1 MKLTPFSDENVLGI
15 DIGTH
20 SIKIVETR
28 FSGGKQEPLRA
39 VSGEIDLSR
48 AGGTKDKSEACVAA
62 LKKVL
67 ATHKIRTKTA
77 VIGIPAA
84 AAVVDIARSPQS
96 TAAGEMRLETTEEE
110 TYIQPLAAGGAGAAS
125 EKKTLTVTAGRGGVE
140 ARAEIVRNAGLVPVI
155 ADVNIF
161 AALNAYLPSFTP
173 AEKGL
178 VLVINIGANAT
189 ELAVI
194 SGGLVLAV
202 RTVLLAGNDL
212 SATLRRELAITPAAA
227 EALKRTHGLLTRF
240 NAGPASASD
249 TLKSD
254 EQLAIKASGLL
265 SGRVNQLI
273 AEIKR
278 TIAYCA
284 EKTPGPGMRA
294 ARLVLT
300 GGSAELPGLDKYLAA
315 AFGVPV
321 EIFLP
326 RFSVAAGLSIR
337 RFPRERAELFTH
349 INLLPKAL
357 LRRPNYAG
365 RTAGYFLLLSGLAA
379 AYYGYNLLNGRISA
393 EMLKRRAEL
402 SVLRADL
409 DKAREAAEEQYA
421 EKQRTAA
428 PAAPPKAAPAK
439 DSFAYLKELKVSGV
453 FADPSGSSAILVGP
467 GESYIVKS
475 GKMFYESGR
484 SVKGVFT
491 SITKQN
497 VIVSAGGNRFE
508 LQIPK

>member
-15 DIGTH
+15 DLGTH

-28 FSGGKQEPLRA
+28 FSGGRQEPLRA
-39 VSGEIDLSR
+39 VSGEIDLST
-48 AGGTKDKSEACVAA
+48 AGGPKGKSEAYVAA

-67 ATHKIRTKTA
+67 AAHKIRTKTA
-77 VIGIPAA
+77 VIGIPTTA
-84 AAVVDIARSPQS
+84 AAVDITRSPQN

-110 TYIQPLAAGGAGAAS
+110 TYIQPLAAGSAGAAS
-125 EKKTLTVTAGRGGVE
+125 GKKTLTVTADRGEVE
-140 ARAEIVRNAGLVPVI
+140 DRAEIVRNAGLVPVI

-161 AALNAYLPSFTP
+161 AVLNAYLSSLAPD
-173 AEKGL
+173 EKGL
-178 VLVINIGANAT
+178 VFVINIGANAT
-189 ELAVI
+189 ELAVM

-202 RTVLLAGNDL
+202 RTVFLAGNNL
-212 SATLRRELAITPAAA
+212 SVTLQRELAITPAAA
-227 EALKRTHGLLTRF
+227 EAFKKTHGLLARF
-240 NAGPASASD
+240 KARPASASD
-249 TLKSD
+249 TLKQD

-265 SGRVNQLI
+265 SGRVDQII

-278 TIAYCA
+278 TIAYYA

-300 GGSAELPGLDKYLAA
+300 GGSAELPGLDKYLTA

-357 LRRPNYAG
+357 LRRPSYAG
-365 RTAGYFLLLSGLAA
+365 RIAVYFLLLSALAA

-393 EMLKRRAEL
+393 ETLKRRAEL

-409 DKAREAAEEQYA
+409 DKTRETAEEQYA
-421 EKQRTAA
+421 EKQPPAA
-428 PAAPPKAAPAK
+428 PAAPRKAAPAP
-439 DSFAYLKELKVSGV
+439 DTFAYLKELKVSGV

-467 GESYIVKS
+467 GGSYIVKN